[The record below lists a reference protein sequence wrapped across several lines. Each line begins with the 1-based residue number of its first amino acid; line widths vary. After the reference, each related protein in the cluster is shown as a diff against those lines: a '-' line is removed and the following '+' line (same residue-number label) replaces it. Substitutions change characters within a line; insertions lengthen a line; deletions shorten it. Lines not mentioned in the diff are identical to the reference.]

1 MGGYSLLVKRAE
13 RRGEQRGERRGR
25 NEERRRMERWREE
38 QVEAGFDLPPLPDP
52 YDDDPAPLPERD
64 T

>member
-13 RRGEQRGERRGR
+13 RRGEQRGR

-38 QVEAGFDLPPLPDP
+38 QVKAGFDIPPLPAA
-52 YDDDPAPLPERD
+52 YDDDPDPLPERD